1 MEAQTI
7 DSVRSQIRSNIESNS
22 EFDAAY
28 VIMNGLAT
36 VVACYGLFENSPAV
50 VIGAMIIAMLLG
62 PIAGVSLGLVDRNN
76 ALVWKA
82 LPTLLGGFL
91 VAYGIA
97 FVFGVIYRDIP
108 LTDEMYARTAPNLMD
123 LMIALGGGAAGAYSM
138 ISPRLSV
145 AFVGVAIATALVP
158 PLSSSAICLA
168 RGEYALAFGA
178 FLLMFTNIVGI
189 QVAGSLV
196 LWLGGYRGSA
206 QTAHLSA
213 LKRNLLSVAV
223 LCSLIL
229 FLGEQ
234 LQKLISKQQYETSVR
249 RILKIAVKSHDGA
262 NLVEVRF
269 QEVGKRTIVVAV
281 YRTPSPF
288 TPYEVGVLEPLLP
301 RRTGTSNLELRI
313 RSIPISV
320 ASKSGY
326 LFSGADMS
334 H

>member
-1 MEAQTI
+1 
-7 DSVRSQIRSNIESNS
+7 
-22 EFDAAY
+22 
-28 VIMNGLAT
+28 
-36 VVACYGLFENSPAV
+36 
-50 VIGAMIIAMLLG
+50 MIIALLLG

-76 ALVWKA
+76 ALVRRA

-97 FVFGVIYRDIP
+97 FVLGVIHRDIP
-108 LTDEMYARTAPNLMD
+108 LTDEIYARTAPNLMD
-123 LMIALGGGAAGAYSM
+123 LMIAIGGGAAGAYSM

-196 LWLGGYRGSA
+196 MWLGGYRGSA

-223 LCSLIL
+223 LCALIL
-229 FLGEQ
+229 FLGQQ
-234 LQKLISKQQYETSVR
+234 LQKLISKEQYETGQCS
-249 RILKIAVKSHDGA
+249 
-262 NLVEVRF
+262 
-269 QEVGKRTIVVAV
+269 
-281 YRTPSPF
+281 
-288 TPYEVGVLEPLLP
+288 
-301 RRTGTSNLELRI
+301 I
-313 RSIPISV
+313 RCIHHAAIS
-320 ASKSGY
+320 SKCE
-326 LFSGADMS
+326 
-334 H
+334 